1 MLCVGIYA
9 FVFCTYRS
17 VVTHV
22 KQFVIKQRS
31 SGRTSPEMSGIPISL
46 TILKRHEATMPQERK
61 KKRED
66 TARAERAVSSTEK
79 PMNKVG

>member
-31 SGRTSPEMSGIPISL
+31 SGRTPPEMSGISISL
-46 TILKRHEATMPQERK
+46 TITGIKETRGNYATGKKEKEKRHSQVGESRK
-61 KKRED
+61 QYGKTDE
-66 TARAERAVSSTEK
+66 
-79 PMNKVG
+79 